1 MNLGKL
7 EWLSVILY
15 LFCCFFFLQS
25 NMPLRALYAMVLE
38 HDIKVGNSA
47 SETVGLLQQKEFY
60 QVLDFCGEQ
69 ITSLENQ
76 AVVAAG
82 VLPKPNSSCGWG
94 KERWK
99 CTPGLREKEAPCKAC
114 FLCHAL
120 ICQIFFSHLLRNL
133 PS

>member
-1 MNLGKL
+1 M
-7 EWLSVILY
+7 VICHFIPFL
-15 LFCCFFFLQS
+15 LFFFLQS

-69 ITSLENQ
+69 IASLENQ
-76 AVVAAG
+76 AVAAAG
-82 VLPKPNSSCGWG
+82 ALQKPNRSGAGEGEMEMHTRIKGEGSTLQGLFSMSCPHLPD
-94 KERWK
+94 
-99 CTPGLREKEAPCKAC
+99 T
-114 FLCHAL
+114 
-120 ICQIFFSHLLRNL
+120 FSYLLRNL